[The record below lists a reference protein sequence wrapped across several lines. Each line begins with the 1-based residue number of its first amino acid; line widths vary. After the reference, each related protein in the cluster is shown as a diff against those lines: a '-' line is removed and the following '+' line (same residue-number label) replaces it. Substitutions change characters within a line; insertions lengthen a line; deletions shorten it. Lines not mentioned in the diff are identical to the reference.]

1 MHPWDP
7 DPERQTTG
15 GVPPKPSWAP
25 PPAAGSTAVAPA
37 GPPASAWVSPPP
49 PVAPPGAQGAPA
61 GGPGVPPPAGW
72 PAASPSASA
81 PGATG
86 ARDSFVAG
94 AIGAGAALVSAF
106 LASGVLAAVVANA
119 TGGSSSVRF
128 PVARAGAWLFGLAF
142 GAPLAV
148 SSGGSASSYGSVAVG
163 VDVHIP
169 VPLILLVACVVTAAL
184 TVRSQHARPVLEPAR
199 VLAAAACAAVVPA
212 LVGLVTALASA
223 TSAGSSGAQIF
234 TGNAQAGISALPA
247 AAYPA
252 LILFAVSA
260 LARFGAGGVRVP
272 PGLVQAGFGPS
283 VRAAGDYLVLT
294 AVLASVVGL
303 AIALATDPPSVGGV
317 LGGWLVLLPGLGVL
331 GAQLAAFAPAEMSG
345 SGAGSLGGVGSLL
358 SSAGLSGGSGSASGS
373 QSLTVFGGDAPGW
386 TWALLLIP
394 VLGIVVAG
402 VRYTLR
408 RPASTTPPLGAALL
422 TGLLLTAVV
431 FVLDLYL
438 RLTASVTGQAS
449 TSFLGGASGSGAGGI
464 SIGALGY
471 LSALV
476 VGALIPLVGWMLT
489 PGLYRS
495 APGLL
500 RATASLPVRSRPILA
515 VLPARSGRQASGA
528 PAVGGHGRTGAL
540 VLGLVLLLI
549 AAGTG
554 VAAGRSLVDDSA
566 ATTSSVASTDVPQP
580 DYVPPTE
587 AAPSYAPDPATETPS
602 YTPDPTPT
610 AAPTVSAGGIDLA
623 AVATDPA
630 VGGVADTL
638 DSYFGAINR
647 HDGLAAVSNFDPSGA
662 MNANDPKQVATFQH
676 DTSTSSDDE
685 IVIHGIGPDP
695 ANPSGYLVSVSFR
708 SQQAPSFGPGGNEA
722 CTMWNLSYHMTPQFK
737 LLRSSGATHSAC

>member
-1 MHPWDP
+1 
-7 DPERQTTG
+7 
-15 GVPPKPSWAP
+15 
-25 PPAAGSTAVAPA
+25 
-37 GPPASAWVSPPP
+37 
-49 PVAPPGAQGAPA
+49 
-61 GGPGVPPPAGW
+61 
-72 PAASPSASA
+72 
-81 PGATG
+81 
-86 ARDSFVAG
+86 VAG
-94 AIGAGAALVSAF
+94 AAGAGAALVTAF
-106 LASGVLAAVVANA
+106 IASGVIAALVANA
-119 TGGSSSVRF
+119 MGDSSSATF

-142 GAPLAV
+142 GAPLSVA
-148 SSGGSASSYGSVAVG
+148 SGGSAARYGSMSLG
-163 VDVHIP
+163 VDIHVP

-184 TVRSQHARPVLEPAR
+184 TVRSQRARPVLEPAR
-199 VLAAAACAAVVPA
+199 VLAVAACAAVVPA

-223 TSAGSSGAQIF
+223 TSGGSSGAEIF
-234 TGNAQAGISALPA
+234 TGSAQAGISVLPA
-247 AAYPA
+247 VAYPA

-283 VRAAGDYLVLT
+283 LRSVGDYLVLT

-317 LGGWLVLLPGLGVL
+317 LGGWLVLLPGLGLL
-331 GAQLAAFAPAEMSG
+331 GAQLAAFAPAELSG
-345 SGAGSLGGVGSLL
+345 SGTGSLGGVGSLL
-358 SSAGLSGGSGSASGS
+358 SGAGLSNGSGSASGS
-373 QSLTVFGGDAPGW
+373 TSLTIFGGDAPGW

-394 VLGIVVAG
+394 VLGVVVAG

-408 RPASTTPPLGAALL
+408 RPASSTPPLGAALL

-438 RLTASVTGQAS
+438 RLTASVSGQAS
-449 TSFLGGASGSGAGGI
+449 TSFVGGASGSGAGGI

-476 VGALIPLVGWMLT
+476 VGALIPLVGWLLT
-489 PGLYRS
+489 PALYRS

-515 VLPARSGRQASGA
+515 VLPARSGRQPGGA
-528 PAVGGHGRTGAL
+528 PAAGGHGPTGAL
-540 VLGLVLLLI
+540 VLGLVLLLM

-554 VAAGRSLVDDSA
+554 VAAGRSLVDDS
-566 ATTSSVASTDVPQP
+566 SSTGSSLASPDVPQP
-580 DYVPPTE
+580 DYAPSTE
-587 AAPSYAPDPATETPS
+587 AAPSYAPDPATDTPS

-610 AAPTVSAGGIDLA
+610 PTAAPTVSPGGIDLA
-623 AVATDPA
+623 AVADDPA
-630 VGGVADTL
+630 VGGIADTL

-676 DTSTSSDDE
+676 DTSTSTDDD
-685 IVIHGIGPDP
+685 IVIHSIGPDP
-695 ANPSGYLVSVSFR
+695 GNPAGYLVSVSFR
-708 SQQAPSFGPGGNEA
+708 SRQAPSFGPGGNEA
-722 CTMWNLSYHMTPQFK
+722 CTMWDLSYHMTAQFK
-737 LLRSSGATHSAC
+737 LLRSSGATHNAC